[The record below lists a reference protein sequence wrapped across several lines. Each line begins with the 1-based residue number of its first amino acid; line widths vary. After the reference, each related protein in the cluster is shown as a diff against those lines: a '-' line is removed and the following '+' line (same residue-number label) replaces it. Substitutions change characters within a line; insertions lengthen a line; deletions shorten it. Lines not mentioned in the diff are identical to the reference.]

1 MTMELPIFLVSPD
14 GDGTGV
20 FMCPKCKKT
29 HWHSLPEDD
38 APSHRVAHCADR
50 NYYPKG
56 YYVQR
61 EDM

>member
-1 MTMELPIFLVSPD
+1 MTTDTPTFLITPD

-20 FMCPKCKKT
+20 FMCPKCGTT

-38 APSHRVAHCADR
+38 TPSHRGAHCTDGS
-50 NYYPKG
+50 YYPNG

-61 EDM
+61 DDM